1 MAIQAI
7 TVEQGLYLDSFRRGL
22 RAQNKSPQT
31 LKCYTEAVSQLGHF
45 LESKGMPTTL
55 AGLTR
60 EHIESYIG
68 DLVSRFKPAT
78 ANNRYRAL
86 HSYFKW
92 AVEEGEIK
100 VSPMAHMRPPRI
112 PEDPAPVLSDKQLK
126 ALLNACAGASF
137 DDRRDMAILS
147 VLLDTGLRRAE
158 LAGLTLDDVDFDN
171 DSMVVLGKGGRRR
184 TVAFGR
190 RAARDI
196 DRYMRVRSTHPQ
208 AAYTDALW
216 IGKRGRLT
224 PSGVYQVVRDR
235 AAQAGVEGVHP
246 HLFRHS
252 FAHSWLAAGG
262 QESDLMRLAGW
273 RSRAMLTRYAASTG
287 EERAREAHKRL
298 SPRDRL

>member
-1 MAIQAI
+1 M
-7 TVEQGLYLDSFRRGL
+7 YLDSFRRGL

-126 ALLNACAGASF
+126 ALLNACAGNSF

>member
-1 MAIQAI
+1 MTIQAI
-7 TVEQGLYLDSFRRGL
+7 TVEQGLYLDSFQRGL
-22 RAQNKSPQT
+22 RAQNKSART
-31 LKCYTEAVSQLGHF
+31 IVGYSEAVSQLGRF
-45 LESKGMPTTL
+45 LQSKGMPTTL
-55 AGLTR
+55 AAIRR
-60 EHIESYIG
+60 EHVESYID
-68 DLVSRFKPAT
+68 DLVARWKPAT
-78 ANNRYRAL
+78 ANNRYRGL
-86 HSYFKW
+86 QSFFRW
-92 AVEEGEIK
+92 LVEEGEIK
-100 VSPMAHMRPPRI
+100 VSPMAHMKPPRI

-126 ALLNACAGASF
+126 AILDTCKGNGF
-137 DDRRDMAILS
+137 DDRRDQAILS

-158 LAGLTLDDVDFDN
+158 LAGLSVADVDFEN
-171 DSMVVLGKGGRRR
+171 DCMVVLGKGGRRR
-184 TVAFGR
+184 SVAFGR

-196 DRYMRVRSTHPQ
+196 DRYIRVRNAHPQ

-224 PSGVYQVVRDR
+224 ASGVYQVVRDR

>member
-1 MAIQAI
+1 MTIQAI
-7 TVEQGLYLDSFRRGL
+7 TVEQGLYLDSFQRGL
-22 RAQNKSPQT
+22 RAANKSART
-31 LKCYTEAVSQLGHF
+31 IVGYSEAVRQLAHF

-55 AGLTR
+55 AAIRR
-60 EHIESYIG
+60 EHVESYIE
-68 DLVSRFKPAT
+68 DLLARWKPAT
-78 ANNRYRAL
+78 ASNRYRAL
-86 HSYFKW
+86 RCYFGW
-92 AVEEGEIK
+92 AIDEGELK
-100 VSPMAHMRPPRI
+100 VSPMAKMRPPHV
-112 PEDPAPVLSDKQLK
+112 PEAPAPVLSDKQLK
-126 ALLNACAGASF
+126 AILDTCKGNSF

>member
-1 MAIQAI
+1 MTIQAI

>member
-1 MAIQAI
+1 MTIQAI

-55 AGLTR
+55 AAIRR
-60 EHIESYIG
+60 EHVESYIE
-68 DLVSRFKPAT
+68 DLLSRFKPAT

-100 VSPMAHMRPPRI
+100 VSPMAHMRPPAV

-126 ALLNACAGASF
+126 ALLNACAGNSF

-184 TVAFGR
+184 AVAFGR

>member
-1 MAIQAI
+1 MTIQAI
-7 TVEQGLYLDSFRRGL
+7 TIEQGLYLDSFRRGL
-22 RAQNKSPQT
+22 RAQNKSERT
-31 LKCYTEAVSQLGHF
+31 IYGYLEAVRQLGKF
-45 LESKGMPTTL
+45 LKSKGMPVQL
-55 AGLTR
+55 AAIRR
-60 EHIESYIG
+60 EHIESYIE
-68 DLVSRFKPAT
+68 DLLARWKPAT

-86 HSYFKW
+86 ASYFKW

-100 VSPMAHMRPPRI
+100 ASPMLHMKPPHV

-126 ALLNACAGASF
+126 AILDTCKGNGF
-137 DDRRDMAILS
+137 DDRRDQAILS

-158 LAGLTLDDVDFDN
+158 LAGLTLDDVDFEN

-184 TVAFGR
+184 GVGIGR
-190 RAARDI
+190 RCARDL
-196 DRYMRVRSTHPQ
+196 DRYMRVRGQHPQ

-216 IGKRGRLT
+216 LGKRGPLT
-224 PSGVYQVVRDR
+224 ASGVYQVVRDR

-252 FAHSWLAAGG
+252 FAHSWLAQGG

-287 EERAREAHKRL
+287 EERAREAHRRL

>member
-1 MAIQAI
+1 M
-7 TVEQGLYLDSFRRGL
+7 TVR
-22 RAQNKSPQT
+22 
-31 LKCYTEAVSQLGHF
+31 CYTQAVEGLGRF

-55 AGLTR
+55 AAITR
-60 EHIESYIG
+60 EHVESYIG
-68 DLVSRFKPAT
+68 DLVSRWKPAT

-100 VSPMAHMRPPRI
+100 VSPMLHMKPPKV

-126 ALLNACAGASF
+126 AILDTCKGNSF

-158 LAGLTLDDVDFDN
+158 LAGLSVADVDFDN

-184 TVAFGR
+184 GVGIGR
-190 RAARDI
+190 RCARDL
-196 DRYMRVRSTHPQ
+196 DRYMRVRGQHPQ
-208 AAYTDALW
+208 AVYTDALW
-216 IGKRGRLT
+216 LGKRGALT
-224 PSGVYQVVRDR
+224 ASGVYQVVRDR